1 MQFDLN
7 NLEENLFDI
16 IDQFRVVFNQELWE
30 NILMNCT
37 KNEMFVLLHLHRQ
50 SDVNMSSIAEYL
62 DVPLNTA
69 TGIVSRMEKKHM
81 VMRIRS
87 KEDKR
92 VVTIMLTDQGKQQVK
107 GSLDEVF
114 RVANRIL
121 GDLTSEDMNVINKLL
136 TKTIMLL
143 QQEQH
148 DEVQEK
154 KPVVR
159 KITIE

>member
-1 MQFDLN
+1 LQFNLN

-16 IDQFRVVFNQELWE
+16 IDQFKVIFNQELWD

-69 TGIVSRMEKKHM
+69 TGIVSRMEKKNM
-81 VMRIRS
+81 VIRVRS

-92 VVTIMLTDQGKQQVK
+92 VVTIILTEQGKKQVK
-107 GSLDEVF
+107 GSLEEVF
-114 RVANRIL
+114 RVANQIL
-121 GDLTSEDMNVINKLL
+121 GDLTTEDLNVLNKLM
-136 TKTIMLL
+136 TKTIHLL
-143 QQEQH
+143 QQDYR
-148 DEVQEK
+148 DEPEEN
-154 KPVVR
+154 KPIIR